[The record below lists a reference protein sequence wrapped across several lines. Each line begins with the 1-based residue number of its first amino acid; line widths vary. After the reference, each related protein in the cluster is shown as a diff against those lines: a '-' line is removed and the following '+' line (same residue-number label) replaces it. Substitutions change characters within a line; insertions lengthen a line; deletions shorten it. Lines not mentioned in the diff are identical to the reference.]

1 MKNPK
6 ENNIMKKKIGF
17 IDLFIDE
24 WHANNYPRWIRE
36 SALKDEFDVAMAWEK
51 YTPEGKRNLI
61 RWCEEQQVTPAKSI
75 EEVIEN
81 CDCLCVLAP
90 SNPEVH
96 EELAELPL
104 KSGKPVYVDKPFAPN
119 RAAAERMF
127 ELSAKY
133 NSPLM
138 SSSALRYGDEL
149 MELQQKNIGP
159 VFVSTCG
166 GGGNFPEY
174 AIHQIEMIV
183 SLMGIG
189 AKELQVCGN
198 PKAMTVAVRYDDGR
212 LASMNYAPHWGFTL
226 NASSVDNGG
235 AQLNTL
241 SNIFPN
247 LLQKILEFYKS
258 GVNTIPAEQTI
269 EIAGI
274 LDAVVRG
281 MAQYGS
287 WIKIG

>member
-1 MKNPK
+1 
-6 ENNIMKKKIGF
+6 MKKKIGF

-51 YTPEGKRNLI
+51 APMAGRKNLVQ
-61 RWCEEQQVTPAKSI
+61 WCEDQQVTPAGSI
-75 EEVIEN
+75 EEIIEK

-90 SNPEVH
+90 ANPEVH

-127 ELSAKY
+127 ELANKY
-133 NSPLM
+133 NTPLM

-149 MELQQKNIGP
+149 MELQQKNIAP

-183 SLMGIG
+183 SLMGTG
-189 AKELQVCGN
+189 AKELLVCGN
-198 PKAMTVAVRYDDGR
+198 PKTLTTTVRYNDER
-212 LASMNYAPHWGFTL
+212 LAAMNYYPAWGFTL
-226 NASSVDNGG
+226 NAASVDNGG

-287 WIKIG
+287 WIKIS